1 MFRPVGSLPP
11 SVYWRRRFILLGS
24 LVALLAL
31 LVVTVSVVLSGNS
44 DPKQGAHGASPGTS
58 TPTAPPRHHQ
68 TSSPESSQSSSR
80 DRHKTSTTP
89 KSTSV
94 SSDTPESSDTSVPPA
109 RCNVKRLALAAETD
123 QPHYTMDELPQ
134 LSILVTNNGS
144 QPCVQDLAD
153 PQVILSVFNGEARV
167 WGSHD
172 CKIEPGTNDQT
183 LMPGHSV
190 RVSITWTGLSSK
202 PHCAGTRQ
210 RVGAGSYTLYATLS
224 GQQAKSAQF
233 TIG

>member
-1 MFRPVGSLPP
+1 M
-11 SVYWRRRFILLGS
+11 YWRRRFALLG
-24 LVALLAL
+24 LLAALLVV
-31 LVVTVSVVLSGNS
+31 LVVTVSVLLGGGPDSN
-44 DPKQGAHGASPGTS
+44 QGAHGASPATATTSAHHHRHHRTQPPNSPQSSPGPRQTSPTSES
-58 TPTAPPRHHQ
+58 TP
-68 TSSPESSQSSSR
+68 
-80 DRHKTSTTP
+80 
-89 KSTSV
+89 V
-94 SSDTPESSDTSVPPA
+94 SSDTPQSAASSPPPA
-109 RCNVKRLALAAETD
+109 RCSGKQLRLAAETD
-123 QPHYTMDELPQ
+123 KTRYTMDELPQ
-134 LSILVTNNGS
+134 LSLLVTNNGS

-153 PQVILSVFNGEARV
+153 PQIILSVYNGEARV

-202 PHCAGTRQ
+202 PNCAGTRQ

-224 GQQAKSAQF
+224 GQEAKSTQF

>member
-11 SVYWRRRFILLGS
+11 SVYWRRRFVLLGS
-24 LVALLAL
+24 LVALIAL
-31 LVVTVSVVLSGNS
+31 FVVTLSVVLSDGSGPN
-44 DPKQGAHGASPGTS
+44 QGAHGASAGTRTVAPPTRHQQSPPASSSESSSPARSTASDS
-58 TPTAPPRHHQ
+58 TP
-68 TSSPESSQSSSR
+68 
-80 DRHKTSTTP
+80 
-89 KSTSV
+89 V
-94 SSDTPESSDTSVPPA
+94 SSDTPQSSNSSSVPPGV
-109 RCNVKRLALAAETD
+109 CNVKRLALTAESDKT
-123 QPHYTMDELPQ
+123 QYTMDEQPQ
-134 LSILVTNNGS
+134 LSILVTNKGS

-153 PQVILSVFNGEARV
+153 PQIVLSVFNGEARV

-190 RVSITWTGLSSK
+190 RVSMTWTGLSSK

-224 GQQAKSAQF
+224 GQEARSAQF